1 MIGVLPTTL
10 SVNEVDRQIR
20 SDFRVALNLFEA
32 LKDESLSD
40 LDRAYL
46 TIRTIYIDE
55 IPDEDFEEA
64 VRRAYWFISG
74 GDIPKSKP
82 SPVPLIDWK
91 HDESIIFPAVN
102 KAAGQEVREVQY
114 MHWWSFL
121 GYMGEIGEGLYST
134 VINIRSKM
142 ANGKKLEKYERE
154 FLNRNKDLIVLRTKE
169 EQAAIE
175 ETEDFLKTLIGEGR

>member
-1 MIGVLPTTL
+1 MIGLLPTAL
-10 SVNEVDRQIR
+10 SVNGGKRHIR

-32 LKDESLSD
+32 FKDESLSD
-40 LDRAYL
+40 LERAYL
-46 TIRTIYIDE
+46 TVRTIYTDE
-55 IPDEDFEEA
+55 IADQDFEEA
-64 VRRAYWFISG
+64 VRRAYWFLNG

-82 SPVPLIDWK
+82 SPVPLIDWE

-102 KAAGQEVREVQY
+102 KAAGKEVREAPY

-121 GYMGEIGEGLYST
+121 GYMSEVGEGLYSA

-142 ANGKKLEKYERE
+142 ANGKKLEKYEQE
-154 FLNRNKDLIVLRTKE
+154 FLNKNKDLIVLRTKE